1 MTVYIEYALL
11 ENFLIDGMLLYL
23 AFRAAKAPFKWK
35 KLCFS
40 AFFGAAFALLFPLLS
55 LPFWGS
61 YCLKFAVGFLLC
73 LLTFPP
79 IKNKNDVGRYALT
92 CALFFLLSFAFAGV
106 IFAIFG
112 SFSFSGNGYQM
123 AQTPFVFVLC
133 SALAFLI
140 FIINLVRKIYKK
152 QTIFRHIYDCAIL
165 FEQRR
170 VAILGFLDS
179 GNLATSKGAPVCFLS
194 PEIAFEIWES
204 SLFSPQGEITIQT
217 LGGEKT
223 LPLFLGDL
231 EIKKDKQVFTK
242 KGVYFAPSAHMVS
255 REYKML
261 LQANILS

>member
-55 LPFWGS
+55 LPFWGA

-73 LLTFPP
+73 LLAFPP

-112 SFSFSGNGYQM
+112 SFSLSGNGYQVE
-123 AQTPFVFVLC
+123 QTPVVFVLC

-140 FIINLVRKIYKK
+140 LIINLVRKIYKK
-152 QTIFRHIYDCAIL
+152 QERNKART
-165 FEQRR
+165 QR
-170 VAILGFLDS
+170 AFAPFD
-179 GNLATSKGAPVCFLS
+179 NHFPKGKNCQKS
-194 PEIAFEIWES
+194 
-204 SLFSPQGEITIQT
+204 QR
-217 LGGEKT
+217 
-223 LPLFLGDL
+223 LPLQTQTT
-231 EIKKDKQVFTK
+231 IKR
-242 KGVYFAPSAHMVS
+242 KG
-255 REYKML
+255 RK
-261 LQANILS
+261 